1 MLKLLS
7 LCTDLDLRVRAY
19 IPETHQEIM
28 LLVPPD
34 PLLNCDSYHERYT
47 EYVMAAHENI
57 Y

>member
-1 MLKLLS
+1 M
-7 LCTDLDLRVRAY
+7 TDLDLRVKAY
-19 IPETHQEIM
+19 IPETHQKIM

-47 EYVMAAHENI
+47 EYVIAAHENI